1 VADLR
6 ALDKPEDLK
15 RRLEAEREG
24 LPFVFLR
31 DGAGRQ
37 QIITLDG
44 ARASLSVGRDD
55 DCDVCLGWDERVSR
69 LHARLERGGGSWTVS
84 DAGLS
89 RNGTFVNGE
98 RVTGHRVL
106 NDRDELL
113 LGTTELCFR
122 APRVK
127 RATTTVVATG
137 RLAGL
142 AVSPAQRK
150 VLIAICRP
158 YKDRS
163 GFAKPPTNRQI
174 AEELVLSV
182 ESVKTHLRA
191 LFAKFELD
199 DLPQNEKRVRLV
211 EQAFQR
217 GSVRDSD
224 L

>member
-1 VADLR
+1 
-6 ALDKPEDLK
+6 
-15 RRLEAEREG
+15 
-24 LPFVFLR
+24 
-31 DGAGRQ
+31 
-37 QIITLDG
+37 LDG
-44 ARASLSVGRDD
+44 ARASLSLGRDY
-55 DCDVCLGWDERVSR
+55 DCDVCLCWDDRISR
-69 LHARLERGGGSWTVS
+69 LHARLEHGGGSWTVY

-98 RVTGHRVL
+98 RVAGHRVL
-106 NDRDELL
+106 KDRDELL

-122 APRVK
+122 APAPR
-127 RATTTVVATG
+127 RAATTVVATG
-137 RLAGL
+137 RLAAL

-163 GFAKPPTNRQI
+163 GFAKPPTNREI
-174 AEELVLSV
+174 AAELFLSV

-217 GSVRDSD
+217 GLVRVSD